1 MNKDVGQFVLTLLH
15 AATNTHLLHLKST
28 SYAEHMALGAFYQ
41 ALPDLVDVVAESIQG
56 VTEELIDYPVD
67 YYPPMDN
74 ALDELRSLKDFVKDE
89 RELLPQD
96 SEIQN
101 AIDNIADLIDSTIY
115 KLKFLKW
122 FPWGLEL

>member
-1 MNKDVGQFVLTLLH
+1 MNKDVGQFILTLLH

-41 ALPDLVDVVAESIQG
+41 ALPDLVDVVAEGIQG
-56 VTEELIDYPVD
+56 LTEELIEYPVD

-89 RELLPQD
+89 RATLPQD
-96 SEIQN
+96 TEIQN
-101 AIDNIADLIDSTIY
+101 AVDEIADLINSTIY
-115 KLKFLKW
+115 KLKFLK
-122 FPWGLEL
+122 

>member
-1 MNKDVGQFVLTLLH
+1 MNKDVGQFILTLLH

-28 SYAEHMALGAFYQ
+28 SYSEHKALRTFYDK
-41 ALPDLVDVVAESIQG
+41 LPDLVDRVAEGIQG
-56 VTEELIDYPVD
+56 IAEELIDYPVD

-101 AIDNIADLIDSTIY
+101 AVDEIADLIDSTIY
-115 KLKFLKW
+115 KLKFLK
-122 FPWGLEL
+122 

>member
-115 KLKFLKW
+115 KLKFLK
-122 FPWGLEL
+122 

>member
-1 MNKDVGQFVLTLLH
+1 
-15 AATNTHLLHLKST
+15 
-28 SYAEHMALGAFYQ
+28 MALGTFY
-41 ALPDLVDVVAESIQG
+41 AELPDLVDAVAEGIQG
-56 VTEELIDYPVD
+56 LTEELIEYPID

-101 AIDNIADLIDSTIY
+101 AIDAIADLIDSTIY
-115 KLKFLKW
+115 KLKFLK
-122 FPWGLEL
+122 

>member
-1 MNKDVGQFVLTLLH
+1 
-15 AATNTHLLHLKST
+15 
-28 SYAEHMALGAFYQ
+28 MALGTFYQ
-41 ALPDLVDVVAESIQG
+41 ELPDLVDAVAEGIQG
-56 VTEELIDYPVD
+56 ITEELIDYPVD

-101 AIDNIADLIDSTIY
+101 AIDAIADLIDSTIY
-115 KLKFLKW
+115 KLKFLK
-122 FPWGLEL
+122 